1 MSAVVGRA
9 DFAVTGV
16 GLCRPAVE
24 GPVDPRPL
32 LKSPKTRKFM
42 GLQDELAVVAA
53 GRALADAG
61 LGGVALG
68 PRAGVFFVVGH
79 IPFEQG
85 DVDAL
90 LDASLGPDGALDM
103 QRFSTAGM
111 DAVSPLLTFRCLP
124 NMPAYHVSANFDVQ
138 GPYFVGYPGVEQC
151 YAALDEALAALSEG
165 EIDVALVGGVAHQRN
180 FLVEAHFARLTP
192 PTGPEA
198 LFDAAAVLVIERV
211 ERATARG
218 ARMRAVGV
226 ASERVY
232 APVSPFVADPGSAA
246 RNAAAEH
253 AAALPLAVA
262 DALNAAPGALF
273 EHHCRTADGF
283 VGVSRWGGGAAPLG
297 GQSREAGGGAEQ

>member
-1 MSAVVGRA
+1 MTVVASA

-90 LDASLGPDGALDM
+90 LDASLGADGALDM

-246 RNAAAEH
+246 RDAAAEH

-262 DALNAAPGALF
+262 DALITAPGAVF
-273 EHHCRTADGF
+273 EHQCRTADGF
-283 VGVSRWGGGAAPLG
+283 VGVSRWGGGA
-297 GQSREAGGGAEQ
+297 E

>member
-1 MSAVVGRA
+1 MSGVARA
-9 DFAVTGV
+9 EFAVTGV

-61 LGGVALG
+61 LGGVDLG

-90 LDASLGPDGALDM
+90 LDASLGADGALDM

-138 GPYFVGYPGVEQC
+138 GPYFVGYPGVEQS
-151 YAALDEALAALSEG
+151 YTALSEALAALSEG

-218 ARMRAVGV
+218 ARMRALGV
-226 ASERVY
+226 SMACEY
-232 APVSPFVADPGSAA
+232 APVSPFATGAA
-246 RNAAAEH
+246 SSPRDTAAEQ

-262 DALNAAPGALF
+262 EALIAAPGAAF
-273 EHHCRTADGF
+273 EHRCRTADGF
-283 VGVSRWGGGAAPLG
+283 DGRSVWG
-297 GQSREAGGGAEQ
+297 AGGGAEP